1 MRDVET
7 IKGMVTFEMG
17 SVGEAR
23 LSQQTSFRGHVSCSR
38 HLTGVL
44 NPR

>member
-23 LSQQTSFRGHVSCSR
+23 LCQQTSFHGHVATSLV
-38 HLTGVL
+38 HAI
-44 NPR
+44 